1 MRNFV
6 SVLAGVLA
14 VAASAEIQP
23 SDCDV
28 FLETSDAA
36 NGLSSF
42 VDGANWSDR
51 NEPSS
56 TKTYYVGADKV
67 LWARAGG
74 SFAGKMLAVKGSVFC
89 GAATGDALT
98 WPDLRLL
105 DGSAY
110 KWQDWKVAALSG
122 RVTVEGT
129 VAFDGFYVRTENGSP
144 DGRPYLR
151 ANFFSGA
158 DGELE
163 LDRREKGAN
172 RGAWNI
178 SGDWSSYL
186 GAVRVKSGNTFRPS
200 INPYTLGGT
209 LVVDQNGE
217 FYNTTVNGGLTT
229 VGSLVMSD
237 GSCLRL
243 RMWGTNG
250 IQPITVTNALTLGQ
264 NVTMNFGNNSPQ
276 GAYSV
281 GQTDKRL
288 SVFEL
293 SAAAAAKPYDLSGV
307 AVPDLAPNQRIGP
320 FPRLHHLVEVANPST
335 GGKTVYAKYED
346 DRSRIYRMKTENGTA
361 NAATSA
367 FLSGNASYWDLA
379 GQPAPTSEGDIY
391 AAGALLFHSDNAP
404 SYSFPGLECT
414 IGPGHGIYHQTGS
427 VYFKRWHFTPGSG
440 LNSYTGAQQKNVSGN
455 ITTYGYAGSSP
466 ITFTA
471 FSYVTVNVN
480 DAISGNGDLKL
491 TCGVGRGQSGIGSF
505 GLYGNNSAFSGNLS
519 FAMQSSTNTWN
530 SQKAQ
535 WEDTQFPKLETG
547 RYLTVAV
554 TNGNAFGGA
563 YEGSTAWRSLHV
575 NCYSAINV
583 MDDSVFDEPSRG
595 MFVEWGAQVS
605 VARNKSFVIGV
616 PLTLAGELIKK
627 GEGTLVLSGE
637 ARFIDGNPATEPMA
651 GTNVLTVADGA
662 LKVAASN
669 AANGLAISFEEGAKL
684 LVDSEPRTPE
694 MAETGFVAT
703 RWTVPLAT
711 TAADG
716 RIVVELDGEL
726 PDADIAVPICT
737 VTAAAANNLS
747 FRLVRRPRYRASVV
761 PRANMDGTV
770 TFVAKYE
777 KSGFSLVFR

>member
-1 MRNFV
+1 MRNYV
-6 SVLAGVLA
+6 SVLAGALVA
-14 VAASAEIQP
+14 AASAEIQP

-28 FLETSDAA
+28 FLETSDAS
-36 NGLSSF
+36 NGLASF
-42 VDGANWSDR
+42 AAGANWSDR
-51 NEPSS
+51 NEPSQ

-89 GAATGDALT
+89 GAATGDTLT

-110 KWQDWKVAALSG
+110 KWKDWKVAALSG
-122 RVTVEGT
+122 RVTVEGA
-129 VAFDGFYVRTENGSP
+129 VAFDGFYVRTENDSP

-151 ANFFSGA
+151 ADFFSGV

-163 LDRREKGAN
+163 LDRSEKVAN

-178 SGDWSSYL
+178 YGDWSSYL
-186 GAVRVKSGNTFRPS
+186 GSVRVKPGNAFRPS
-200 INPYTLGGT
+200 KTPFTLGGK
-209 LVVDQNGE
+209 LVVDQSGE
-217 FYNTTVNGGLTT
+217 FYNTTVNGGSTT
-229 VGSLVMSD
+229 VGSLEMSD

-250 IQPITVTNALTLGQ
+250 ILPITVTNELTLGQ
-264 NVTMNFGNNSPQ
+264 NVTMNFGNNTPQ
-276 GAYSV
+276 GVYSV

-293 SAAAAAKPYDLSGV
+293 SAEAAAKPHDLSGV
-307 AVPDLAPNQRIGP
+307 AVPDLAPNLRIGP
-320 FPRLHHLVEVANPST
+320 FPRLHHLVEEPNAGT

-346 DRSRIYRMKTENGTA
+346 DRSKIYLMKTANGSA

-367 FLSGNASYWDLA
+367 FLPGNASYWDFA
-379 GQPAPTSEGDIY
+379 GQPTSASEGDVY
-391 AAGALLFHSDNAP
+391 AAGALLFHSNNES
-404 SYSFPGLECT
+404 SYSFLDLECT
-414 IGPGHGIYHQTGS
+414 IGPGQGIYHQTGS

-440 LNSYTGAQQKNVSGN
+440 LNSYTGLQQKNVSGN

-491 TCGVGRGQSGIGSF
+491 TCMAGRGQSGSGSF
-505 GLYGNNSAFSGNLS
+505 GLYGNNSEFSGNLS
-519 FAMQSSTNTWN
+519 FEVQTSTNTWN
-530 SQKAQ
+530 AQNAQ
-535 WEDTQFPKLETG
+535 WDDTQFPKIETG

-563 YEGSTAWRSLHV
+563 YGGSTAWRSLHV

-605 VARNKSFVIGV
+605 VAKDKSLVIGV
-616 PLTLAGELIKK
+616 PLTLAGELLKK

-637 ARFIDGNPATEPMA
+637 ARFIDGNPATEPLA
-651 GTNVLTVADGA
+651 GTNILTVAGGA
-662 LKVAASN
+662 LKVAALN
-669 AANGLAISFEEGAKL
+669 AANGLAISFAEGTRL
-684 LVDSEPRTPE
+684 LVDSEPSTPE

-703 RWTVPLAT
+703 RWAVPLAT
-711 TAADG
+711 AAADG
-716 RIVVELDGEL
+716 KIAVELDGEL

-737 VTAAAANNLS
+737 VTDAAADNLS

-761 PRANMDGTV
+761 PRTNMDGTV